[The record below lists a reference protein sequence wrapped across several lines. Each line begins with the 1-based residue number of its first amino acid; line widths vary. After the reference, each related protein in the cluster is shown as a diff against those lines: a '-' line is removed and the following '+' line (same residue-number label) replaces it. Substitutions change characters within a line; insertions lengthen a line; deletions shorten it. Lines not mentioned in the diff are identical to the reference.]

1 MEIAGIIENKVASY
15 FSIKSVHME
24 DKAFYFIVWNYS
36 RENFLHLVDELDKIG
51 YIPFIEEHEGDYK
64 INIVNKPEHKESKVH
79 INVILLLV
87 TIISTVLAGYF
98 YSGVN
103 LETGSIFTIS
113 SILNG
118 SAFSLPNL
126 IHGISF
132 SIALLAI
139 IGTHESAHYF
149 AAKKHG
155 VRATL
160 PYFIPAPTFV
170 GTFGALINI
179 RSAIP
184 TRKALF
190 DLGVSGPIAG
200 FLVTIPVLIIG
211 LSLSNLAPVQSGS
224 YVFYPPLLMQIIMI
238 LLSIQIPPGYDL
250 YIHPVAF
257 AGWVGIIITMLNLM
271 PVAVLDG
278 GHISRSLFSRKSHYF
293 VSIAGIAV
301 TFFLGWYFM
310 AMLMAFFLFFL
321 AKTHPGALDNISR
334 IDRNRKIVAVLV
346 VIIFILCLSP
356 MPTIMA

>member
-1 MEIAGIIENKVASY
+1 MTSLIENKLSSY
-15 FSIKSVHME
+15 FSIKSVHTE

-51 YIPFIEEHEGDYK
+51 YIPFIEEYGGDYK
-64 INIVNKPEHKESKVH
+64 INIVNKPEHKESKIH

-87 TIISTVLAGYF
+87 TIVSTVLAGYF

-103 LETGSIFTIS
+103 LATGSVFTIS

-118 SAFSLPNL
+118 SAFSIPNL
-126 IHGISF
+126 IQGISF
-132 SIALLAI
+132 SIAILAI
-139 IGTHESAHYF
+139 IGTHETAHYF

-155 VRATL
+155 VKATL
-160 PYFIPAPTFV
+160 PYFIPAPTFI
-170 GTFGALINI
+170 GTFGALINVK
-179 RSAIP
+179 SAIP
-184 TRKALF
+184 TRNALF

-200 FLVTIPVLIIG
+200 FIVVIPVLIIG
-211 LSLSNLAPVQSGS
+211 LSLSQLAPVQSGS
-224 YVFYPPLLMQIIMI
+224 YVFYPPLLMQIMMI
-238 LLSIQIPPGYDL
+238 LMSIQIPPGYDL
-250 YIHPVAF
+250 FIHPVAF

-278 GHISRSLFSRKSHYF
+278 GHISRSIFSRKSHYY

-310 AMLMAFFLFFL
+310 AILMAVFLFFL
-321 AKTHPGALDNISR
+321 VKTHPGALDNISK
-334 IDRNRKIVAVLV
+334 IDRNRKIVALLV
-346 VIIFILCLSP
+346 VVIFILCLSP